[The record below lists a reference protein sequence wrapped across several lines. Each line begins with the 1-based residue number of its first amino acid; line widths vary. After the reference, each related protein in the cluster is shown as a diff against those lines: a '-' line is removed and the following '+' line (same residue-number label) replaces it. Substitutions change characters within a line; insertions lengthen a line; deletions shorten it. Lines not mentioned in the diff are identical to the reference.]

1 MKTSTILGAK
11 PQFIKAASL
20 IRAIAQA
27 NSNKPTNHQS
37 LNLYGSGKA
46 SEKIVKELLEY

>member
-11 PQFIKAASL
+11 PQFIKAALS
-20 IRAIAQA
+20 RAIAQA

-37 LNLYGSGKA
+37 LNLYGGGKA
-46 SEKIVKELLEY
+46 SEKIIKKLLEY